1 MKERDEEALQS
12 LKKLRG
18 VGHEMSAETELELI
32 RVSLRE
38 EADKGSYADLLKGHN
53 RRRTFVVCGIAFFF
67 QATGQVFSGHYGATF
82 VKSLGTVNPFDIT
95 VAQTAINTVTSFIG
109 VLLIDRVGRRP
120 LWLFGS
126 FVLFIVLM
134 TMGGLGVH
142 QPITYSV
149 SQGIVATF
157 LIFQLTYVAT
167 LGPLYYTMIAEIPA
181 SRLRDKTVRLGALV
195 NIVTV

>member
-1 MKERDEEALQS
+1 MNERDEEALQS

-18 VGHEMSAETELELI
+18 AGHEVSAEAELELI

-38 EADKGSYADLLKGHN
+38 EADQGSYADLFKGHN
-53 RRRTFVVCGIAFFF
+53 RRRTFLVCGIAFFF

-82 VKSLGTVNPFDIT
+82 VKSLGFENPFDIT

-109 VLLIDRVGRRP
+109 VLLIDRVGRRS

-126 FVLFIVLM
+126 FALFVILM
-134 TMGGLGVH
+134 IMGGLGVH

-181 SRLRDKTVRLGALV
+181 SRLRDKTVRLGATV

>member
-12 LKKLRG
+12 LKTLRG
-18 VGHEMSAETELELI
+18 IGHEVSAETELELI

-38 EADKGSYADLLKGHN
+38 EADQGSYEDLFKGHN

-126 FVLFIVLM
+126 FVLFVILM
-134 TMGGLGVH
+134 IMGGLGVH

-157 LIFQLTYVAT
+157 LIFQLIYVAT

-181 SRLRDKTVRLGALV
+181 SRLRDKTVRLGATV

>member
-1 MKERDEEALQS
+1 MKDRDEEALQS
-12 LKKLRG
+12 LKRLRG
-18 VGHEMSAETELELI
+18 VGHEVSAEVELELI

-38 EADKGSYADLLKGHN
+38 ESDQGTYADLFKGHN
-53 RRRTFVVCGIAFFF
+53 RRRTFLVCGIAFFF
-67 QATGQVFSGHYGATF
+67 QATGQVFSGHYGATY
-82 VKSLGTVNPFDIT
+82 VQSLGTVNPFNIT
-95 VAQTAINTVTSFIG
+95 VSQTAINTVTSFIG

-126 FVLFIVLM
+126 FILFIVLM
-134 TMGGLGVH
+134 ALGGLGVH

-149 SQGIVATF
+149 SEGIVATF

-167 LGPLYYTMIAEIPA
+167 LGPIYYTMLAEIPA
-181 SRLRDKTVRLGALV
+181 SRLRDKTVRLGATV